1 MYVSV
6 WVWDVS
12 ICVED
17 RGLAFSWVCRDQMS
31 ILGVFLC
38 CHLLYFNERLDLS
51 LNLVPVTVGR
61 LTEWPATSLNWL
73 NMRLPHTGLLS
84 GFYLSN
90 HRVSDFIKKY
100 FIHLSISTCPFLI
113 LLEHFFFKLKIP
125 STLFGECSFLLWWI
139 FHQNFLMDFH
149 NSLSFKSPFYFYPLV
164 CVSPKSSC
172 KFIHAAWF
180 VWLIILC
187 GSRLIRLSNFS
198 GKPFSFF
205 KGQFGVHGL
214 T

>member
-17 RGLAFSWVCRDQMS
+17 RGLAFSWVCGDQMS

-38 CHLLYFNERLDLS
+38 CHLLYFNERLDPS

-113 LLEHFFFKLKIP
+113 LLEHFFLNSRFHQYYSVSVHFYCDEYSIKIFSWIFIIHCLLKVHFIFIL
-125 STLFGECSFLLWWI
+125 LFVFLLKAVVNLYMLHDL
-139 FHQNFLMDFH
+139 FD
-149 NSLSFKSPFYFYPLV
+149 
-164 CVSPKSSC
+164 
-172 KFIHAAWF
+172 
-180 VWLIILC
+180 
-187 GSRLIRLSNFS
+187 
-198 GKPFSFF
+198 
-205 KGQFGVHGL
+205 
-214 T
+214 